1 MLVGINPYHYHFTD
15 DLDTTNTQIQDLLLR
30 RIIDRD
36 ESQTQVNRDAMLLY
50 VEAKIVLLRLH
61 LQSILLQITGCA
73 EIERIV
79 HVRPP
84 GRTSPMVIWRQAG
97 EEIHTFPFRLLG

>member
-15 DLDTTNTQIQDLLLR
+15 DLDTTNAQIQDLLLR

-36 ESQTQVNRDAMLLY
+36 ESQTQVNRDAMLY

-79 HVRPP
+79 HGP

-97 EEIHTFPFRLLG
+97 EEIHTFLFLLLG

>member
-15 DLDTTNTQIQDLLLR
+15 DLDTTNAQIQDLLLR
-30 RIIDRD
+30 QIIDRD
-36 ESQTQVNRDAMLLY
+36 ESQTQVNRDAMLY
-50 VEAKIVLLRLH
+50 VEAKIVLRLH

-97 EEIHTFPFRLLG
+97 EEIHTFLFLLLG